1 MKINKN
7 IPLKDYTSNVRKII
21 MTPVDVNY
29 TSMIC
34 TMPDKDIKTAI
45 KLMEEYNTC
54 KNKQEFCRAE
64 IRMRELPG
72 KDYTD
77 CEWGRWFSE
86 EWNYWRLKVRRLAG
100 YRTA

>member
-54 KNKQEFCRAE
+54 KNKQAFCRSE
-64 IRMRELPG
+64 MRMRELPDKCYADG
-72 KDYTD
+72 
-77 CEWGRWFSE
+77 EWEKWFSE
-86 EWNYWRLKVRRLAG
+86 EWNRWTRKIRRAYG
-100 YRTA
+100 YER